1 MSTRE
6 DGAPGDLVGS
16 RDDLVAWIAAGEKP
30 KPAWRIGT
38 EHEKFVFHT
47 DTLTPVPYEGER
59 SISGLMK
66 ALISRFGWQPILEGD
81 KIIALKRPEG
91 ALGGNISLEPGG
103 QFELSGSPVETLH
116 DTAAETRQHLREVL
130 SVGEPLGIGFLGL
143 GFSPKWTLAETP
155 HMPKERYSIMTRYMP
170 TVGSRGLDMMYR
182 TATIQVNLD
191 FADEADMVKKLRVS
205 LALQPIATALFAS
218 SPFTESRLN
227 GFKSMRSEVWRDTD
241 RRRTG
246 MLPFAFE
253 DGMGYER
260 YVDYALA
267 VPMYFV
273 YRHGRYIDAS
283 GASFQQFLEGKLPQL
298 PGERPT
304 LDDWS
309 DHLTTLF
316 PEVRLKRFL
325 EMRGADSGPWQRICA
340 LPAFWVGLLYDA
352 QALDAAWDLVKDWT
366 AEERETLR
374 NAVPK
379 SALATPFR
387 DTTVQHIAREVLRIC
402 RRGLRARR
410 RINAASQD
418 EAVYL
423 DILDEV
429 AISGCTLADRLIER
443 FQGPWSRHIDHVF
456 EEYAF

>member
-1 MSTRE
+1 M
-6 DGAPGDLVGS
+6 
-16 RDDLVAWIAAGEKP
+16 
-30 KPAWRIGT
+30 
-38 EHEKFVFHT
+38 
-47 DTLTPVPYEGER
+47 
-59 SISGLMK
+59 
-66 ALISRFGWQPILEGD
+66 
-81 KIIALKRPEG
+81 
-91 ALGGNISLEPGG
+91 
-103 QFELSGSPVETLH
+103 
-116 DTAAETRQHLREVL
+116 

-170 TVGSRGLDMMYR
+170 TVGARGLDMMYR

-218 SPFTESRLN
+218 SPFTEGRLN

-253 DGMGYER
+253 NGMGYER

-283 GASFQQFLEGKLPQL
+283 GASFQDFLDGKLPQL

-325 EMRGADSGPWQRICA
+325 ETRGADSGPWQRICA

-352 QALDAAWDLVKDWT
+352 QALDAAWQLVKDWT
-366 AEERETLR
+366 AEERDALR

-387 DTTVQHIAREVLRIC
+387 NTTVQHIAREALRIS

-443 FQGPWSRHIDHVF
+443 YEGPGRATSTMSLKNMPFKGLARRFSLCSSYVRLSGTQGARDIHLDIPFRRSASAAASRRENELVVRANF
-456 EEYAF
+456 LALAAGAVAAAFLAAVTYFGPAEAEGGCGGSCAHAYNQCRIQTKGSASCEKQYSSCLQSCRKR